1 LNAYARNWASEISY
15 NLMIQQIISE
25 EDLKIIEIV
34 NEKV

>member
-1 LNAYARNWASEISY
+1 MNVYARNWASEISY

-34 NEKV
+34 NAVV